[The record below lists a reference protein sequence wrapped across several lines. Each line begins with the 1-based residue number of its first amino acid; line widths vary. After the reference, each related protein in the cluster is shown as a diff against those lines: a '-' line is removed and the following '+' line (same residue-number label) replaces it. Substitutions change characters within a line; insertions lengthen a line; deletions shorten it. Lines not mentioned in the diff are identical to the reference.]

1 MAPGP
6 PSPRCAPFLHHV
18 TPSVETP
25 ERSERARPFIVVQ
38 DRQRSSQSNIKSAR
52 SGSFRLEAN
61 EITPLPFHSPMEG
74 GSATAPVGSSNMH
87 LAKRGDSA
95 SATPRLRGALKGGAQ
110 RGRPG
115 VRSGVRSRGALTGVR
130 SRCRPQSG
138 SGCSP
143 FSRRSAERR
152 RSSSRVTPRR
162 SAVRLARLV
171 VATPRMKRNVG
182 KPSLPSST

>member
-74 GSATAPVGSSNMH
+74 SSATAPVGSSNMH
-87 LAKRGDSA
+87 LAKRGGQRFRDA
-95 SATPRLRGALKGGAQ
+95 QAQGCAQ